1 MAMASGLGSTEN
13 HEKGKHNNM
22 RVPALLEPT
31 RLPGDATK
39 AESDIGKNAGH
50 LDHIFDVLKRYKHPF
65 IFVCYAALYWMGSVG
80 LAHSSTWSSETINS
94 KQSPPI

>member
-13 HEKGKHNNM
+13 HEKGKHNNII
-22 RVPALLEPT
+22 VAAHLGPT

-39 AESDIGKNAGH
+39 ADSGMGKNAGQ
-50 LDHIFDVLKRYKHPF
+50 LDHIFDVLKKYKHPF
-65 IFVCYAALYWMGSVG
+65 ILVVMLPYTGCGSVG

-94 KQSPPI
+94 KQSPQI